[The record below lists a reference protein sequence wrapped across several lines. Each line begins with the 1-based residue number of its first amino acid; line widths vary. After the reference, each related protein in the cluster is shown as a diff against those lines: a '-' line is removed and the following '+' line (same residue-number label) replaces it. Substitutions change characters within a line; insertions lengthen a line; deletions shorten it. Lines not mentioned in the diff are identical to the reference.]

1 MSLSASIST
10 IDIVIVVIYLL
21 GVTVF
26 GVWVGRG
33 QRGTEDYFLG
43 ARSLPWWALLLS
55 IVATETSTVTFLSLP
70 GVAAAAGGNLTFLQ
84 ITFGYI
90 LGRLIIIKLLLLSL
104 IHI

>member
-43 ARSLPWWALLLS
+43 ARSLPWWALLTWLAGW
-55 IVATETSTVTFLSLP
+55 VYQQMFDRFGSLASRQS
-70 GVAAAAGGNLTFLQ
+70 GAEDV
-84 ITFGYI
+84 
-90 LGRLIIIKLLLLSL
+90 
-104 IHI
+104 